1 MKTEK
6 TTWTVAAV
14 VIKVIVAVM
23 VVLFLAI
30 GGRTVYQF
38 AYHVF
43 ANQALSDP
51 PGKEV
56 VIVVQEGES
65 IAEIADVLEKTGV
78 IRDALVFRVQERLSE
93 YRGDMKPGTYI
104 LNSAQTPDEII
115 QVLTGTPSDE
125 EE

>member
-6 TTWTVAAV
+6 TTWTVPAVILKSIAV
-14 VIKVIVAVM
+14 VA
-23 VVLFLAI
+23 VVLFLVI
-30 GGRTVYQF
+30 GGRTAYQF
-38 AYHVF
+38 TYQVF

-56 VIVVQEGES
+56 AITVQDGENV
-65 IAEIADVLEKTGV
+65 AEVAEVLEQMGV
-78 IRDALVFRVQERLSE
+78 IRDALVFRVQERFSE
-93 YRGDMKPGTYI
+93 YRGVIRTGTYH

-115 QVLTGTPSDE
+115 QVLTGTPSVE